1 MNPVHRHPCRTIT
14 RYFAACLLLGI
25 AVLGLSATSHAISYH
40 PRMDQAQ
47 WHSHASVLRCELV
60 QPIPAFG
67 RAVFAFEA
75 GRGLR
80 FYLQSPASPLD
91 AGQAALST
99 QAPRWNP
106 DLPGADLGLV
116 NVAAGAR
123 PVSLDAALAT
133 RLLAELYKGMSPQ
146 FLRRAWYDE
155 EEAVVVALSSVSFRR
170 AYVAYQDCL
179 AELSPVG
186 LAELERSRIHFASDD
201 IKLTAKARHWLDTLG
216 NYLLRASDVDRVFID
231 GHTDNTHTTTYN
243 IELSRKRAEAV
254 ADYLVGLGV
263 SRNQLTVRYHGE
275 RFPVKT
281 NNTAAGKA
289 FNRRVTLRVQR
300 LAATLAQR

>member
-1 MNPVHRHPCRTIT
+1 
-14 RYFAACLLLGI
+14 
-25 AVLGLSATSHAISYH
+25 
-40 PRMDQAQ
+40 MDEAQ
-47 WHSHASVLRCELV
+47 WHSHTSVLRCELI

-67 RAVFAFEA
+67 RAVFAFDA

-106 DLPGADLGLV
+106 DLPAADLGLV
-116 NVAAGAR
+116 NVVAGAQ

-133 RLLAELYKGMSPQ
+133 RLLTELYKGMSPR

-155 EEAVVVALSSVSFRR
+155 EEAVAVALSSVSFRR
-170 AYVAYQDCL
+170 AYTAYQRCL

-186 LAELERSRIHFASDD
+186 LAELERSRINFASDES
-201 IKLTAKARHWLDTLG
+201 KLNSKAQQWLDTLG

-231 GHTDNTHTTTYN
+231 GHTDDTHTSSYN
-243 IELSRKRAEAV
+243 VELSRKRAEAV

-275 RFPVKT
+275 RFPVKP
-281 NNTAAGKA
+281 NSSAAGKA